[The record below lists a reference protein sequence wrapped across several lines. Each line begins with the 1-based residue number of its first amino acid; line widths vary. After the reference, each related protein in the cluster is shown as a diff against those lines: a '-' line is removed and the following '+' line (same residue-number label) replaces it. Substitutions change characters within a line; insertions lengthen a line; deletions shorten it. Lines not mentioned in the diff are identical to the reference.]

1 MLMAMMRKER
11 EVTGLERQIKKNLK
25 SGNRDLAKR
34 REREEEGRADDK
46 ERRAAEKRKRRKN
59 GSEEGQV
66 N

>member
-34 REREEEGRADDK
+34 RERE
-46 ERRAAEKRKRRKN
+46 RKREERMTRREELQR
-59 GSEEGQV
+59 SEREERMGV
-66 N
+66 KKDK